1 MTGYAF
7 VSHSQVDRAYVQA
20 LGAYLRD
27 AGIRLWFDH
36 QLSTGAGLDHVIEQT
51 IDRCVAVI
59 VVLSPDAVASESVD
73 QELAYAIDH
82 GKTVIALELVPS
94 EVPAAIAGL
103 AREDVSGGRMPGNAT
118 MARLAAMAV
127 YRAGAADSA
136 PLAPPAAMPA
146 PPAAMPA
153 PAATSPAAAPAPTP
167 APPAPAPAPSAAV
180 PAPPAPSP
188 RPAPSALPAPP
199 AAVPPAPPAAVSPT
213 PPRRGGALR
222 LAVRV
227 VGLIALLA
235 GLVWT
240 LQGLDLLGGSAMYG
254 QRIWAVVG
262 PVVAMVGMV
271 LLVGARRRRAG

>member
-1 MTGYAF
+1 VTGYAF
-7 VSHSQVDRAYVQA
+7 VSHSRVDRAYVQA

-59 VVLSPDAVASESVD
+59 VVLSPDAVASESVNR
-73 QELAYAIDH
+73 ELAYATDH
-82 GKTVIALELVPS
+82 GKTVIALELAPS

-103 AREDVSGGRMPGNAT
+103 AREDVIGGRMPGDAT

-127 YRAGAADSA
+127 YRAGAADAA
-136 PLAPPAAMPA
+136 PLAPPPAMAAPPAAMPA
-146 PPAAMPA
+146 PAVPSPA
-153 PAATSPAAAPAPTP
+153 PAATSPAAAPAPVP
-167 APPAPAPAPSAAV
+167 APPSPVPAPSA
-180 PAPPAPSP
+180 P
-188 RPAPSALPAPP
+188 PAPP

-227 VGLIALLA
+227 VGVIALLA

-240 LQGLDLLGGSAMYG
+240 LQGLGVLGGSAMSG
-254 QRIWAVVG
+254 QRLWAVVG
-262 PVVAMVGMV
+262 PVVALVGLV
-271 LLVGARRRRAG
+271 LLVGTRRRRAG